1 MLRRALKI
9 AVMAGALGAVQAQAS
24 DYLLYWQVEDSAAI
38 TWFDG
43 SSMGTVADYTNL
55 DGQQINMARAVSTTA
70 VDGMYTYYMDS
81 GVTSDTME
89 PTGDGLGTG
98 PMLSYIGAF
107 DSSTSLA
114 GLSFAIE
121 LGNWENG
128 QWTTLATTGM
138 ISYNDLTTIA
148 SQEGGTYILTA
159 DQGYNLPMFMAW
171 TPQSYMVPEPSSGLL
186 ILIGAGLLALRRGRA
201 RSGRGATALPG
212 RRRG

>member
-24 DYLLYWQVEDSAAI
+24 DYLLYWQVDDTAAI

-43 SSMGTVADYTNL
+43 TELGTVSDYTNR
-55 DGQQINMARAVSTTA
+55 DGQQINMARAVSTDSP
-70 VDGMYTYYMDS
+70 DGMYTYYMDI
-81 GVTSDTME
+81 GRTSDTME
-89 PTGDGLGTG
+89 PTGDGFGTG

-138 ISYNDLTTIA
+138 ISYNDLTVLSA
-148 SQEGGTYILTA
+148 AEGGTYVLTA
-159 DQGYNLPMFMAW
+159 DQDYNLPNFMAW
-171 TPQSYMVPEPSSGLL
+171 SPQSYNVPEPSSGLMM
-186 ILIGAGLLALRRGRA
+186 LIGAGLLALRR
-201 RSGRGATALPG
+201 
-212 RRRG
+212 RRR

>member
-24 DYLLYWQVEDSAAI
+24 DYLLYWQVEDTADI

-43 SSMGTVADYTNL
+43 TSMRTVAEYTNL
-55 DGQQINMARAVSTTA
+55 DGQQINMARAVSTGSP
-70 VDGMYTYYMDS
+70 DGMYTYYM
-81 GVTSDTME
+81 GVGHTSDTME
-89 PTGDGLGTG
+89 PTGDGAGTG

-121 LGNWENG
+121 LGNWANG

-138 ISYNDLTTIA
+138 ISYNDLTVQSVA
-148 SQEGGTYILTA
+148 EGGTYILTA
-159 DQGYNLPMFMAW
+159 DQGYNLPTFMAW

>member
-24 DYLLYWQVEDSAAI
+24 DYLLYWQVEDTATI

-43 SSMGTVADYTNL
+43 TELGTVSDYTNR

-70 VDGMYTYYMDS
+70 ADGMYTYYMDI

-89 PTGDGLGTG
+89 PTGDGAGTG
-98 PMLSYIGAF
+98 PMLSYVGAF
-107 DSSTSLA
+107 NSPTELA

-128 QWTTLATTGM
+128 KWTTLATTGT
-138 ISYNDLTTIA
+138 ISYNDLTVQSA
-148 SQEGGTYILTA
+148 AEGGTYILTA
-159 DQGYNLPMFMAW
+159 DQGYNLPTFTAW
-171 TPQSYMVPEPSSGLL
+171 SPESYNVPEPSSGLL
-186 ILIGAGLLALRRGRA
+186 MLIGASLLALRR
-201 RSGRGATALPG
+201 
-212 RRRG
+212 RRR

>member
-24 DYLLYWQVEDSAAI
+24 DYLLYWQVDDTAAI

-43 SSMGTVADYTNL
+43 TELGTVSDYTNR

-70 VDGMYTYYMDS
+70 ADGMYTYYMDI

-89 PTGDGLGTG
+89 PTGDGAGTG

-121 LGNWENG
+121 LGNWANG

-138 ISYNDLTTIA
+138 ISYNDLTVQSA
-148 SQEGGTYILTA
+148 AEGGTYVLTV
-159 DQGYNLPMFMAW
+159 DQGYNLPNFMAW
-171 TPQSYMVPEPSSGLL
+171 SPQSYNVPEPSSGLL
-186 ILIGAGLLALRRGRA
+186 VLIGASLLALRR
-201 RSGRGATALPG
+201 
-212 RRRG
+212 RRG

>member
-1 MLRRALKI
+1 MLRRALQI

-24 DYLLYWQVEDSAAI
+24 DYLLYWQVEDTADI

-43 SSMGTVADYTNL
+43 SSIGTVSDYVNR
-55 DGQQINMARAVSTTA
+55 DGQSINMARAVSTDSP
-70 VDGMYTYYMDS
+70 DGMYTYYMGT
-81 GVTSDTME
+81 GVTTDTME
-89 PTGDGLGTG
+89 PTGDGVGTG

-121 LGNWENG
+121 LGNWANG

-138 ISYNDLTTIA
+138 ISYNDLTL
-148 SQEGGTYILTA
+148 QEGGAYILTA
-159 DQGYNLPMFMAW
+159 DQGYNLPTFRAW

-186 ILIGAGLLALRRGRA
+186 ILIGAGLLSLRRGRA

>member
-24 DYLLYWQVEDSAAI
+24 DYLLYWQVEDTAAI

-43 SSMGTVADYTNL
+43 TKLATVSDYVNR

-70 VDGMYTYYMDS
+70 ADGMYTYYMDI

-89 PTGDGLGTG
+89 PTGDGAGTG
-98 PMLSYIGAF
+98 PMLSYVGAF
-107 DSSTSLA
+107 NSPTELA

-121 LGNWENG
+121 LGNWANG

-138 ISYNDLTTIA
+138 ISYNDLTVQSA
-148 SQEGGTYILTA
+148 AEGGTYILTA
-159 DQGYNLPMFMAW
+159 DQGYNLPTFTAW
-171 TPQSYMVPEPSSGLL
+171 SPESYNVPEPSSGLL
-186 ILIGAGLLALRRGRA
+186 VLIGAGLLALRR
-201 RSGRGATALPG
+201 
-212 RRRG
+212 RRR

>member
-9 AVMAGALGAVQAQAS
+9 TVMAGALGAVQVQAS
-24 DYLLYWQVEDSAAI
+24 DYLLYWQVEDTADI

-43 SSMGTVADYTNL
+43 TKLATVSDYTNR

-70 VDGMYTYYMDS
+70 ADGMYTYYMDI

-89 PTGDGLGTG
+89 PTGDGAGTG

-107 DSSTSLA
+107 NSPTELA

-121 LGNWENG
+121 LGNWANG

-138 ISYNDLTTIA
+138 ISYNDLTVQSA
-148 SQEGGTYILTA
+148 AEGGTYILTA
-159 DQGYNLPMFMAW
+159 DQGYNLPTFTAW
-171 TPQSYMVPEPSSGLL
+171 SPESYNVPEPSSGLL
-186 ILIGAGLLALRRGRA
+186 VLIGAGLLALRR
-201 RSGRGATALPG
+201 
-212 RRRG
+212 RRR

>member
-24 DYLLYWQVEDSAAI
+24 DYLLYWQVDDTAAI

-43 SSMGTVADYTNL
+43 TELGTVSDYTNR
-55 DGQQINMARAVSTTA
+55 DGQQINMARAVSTGSP
-70 VDGMYTYYMDS
+70 DGMYTYYMDI

-89 PTGDGLGTG
+89 PTGDGAGTG

-114 GLSFAIE
+114 GWSFAIE
-121 LGNWENG
+121 LGNWANG

-138 ISYNDLTTIA
+138 ISYNDLTVQSA
-148 SQEGGTYILTA
+148 AEGGAYILTA
-159 DQGYNLPMFMAW
+159 DQGYNLPNFIAW

-186 ILIGAGLLALRRGRA
+186 VLIGASLLALRRR
-201 RSGRGATALPG
+201 RS
-212 RRRG
+212 

>member
-24 DYLLYWQVEDSAAI
+24 DYLLYWQVDDTAAI

-43 SSMGTVADYTNL
+43 TELGTVSDYTNR
-55 DGQQINMARAVSTTA
+55 DGQQIKMARAVSTDSP
-70 VDGMYTYYMDS
+70 DGMYTYYMDI

-89 PTGDGLGTG
+89 PTGDGFGTG

-128 QWTTLATTGM
+128 KWTTLATTGT
-138 ISYNDLTTIA
+138 ISYNDLTVQSA
-148 SQEGGTYILTA
+148 AEGGTYILTA
-159 DQGYNLPMFMAW
+159 DQGYNLPTFTAW
-171 TPQSYMVPEPSSGLL
+171 SPESYNVPEPSSGLL
-186 ILIGAGLLALRRGRA
+186 MLIGASLLALRR
-201 RSGRGATALPG
+201 
-212 RRRG
+212 RRR

>member
-24 DYLLYWQVEDSAAI
+24 DYLLYWQVEDTADI

-43 SSMGTVADYTNL
+43 TSMGTVAEYTNL
-55 DGQQINMARAVSTTA
+55 DGQSIKMARAVS
-70 VDGMYTYYMDS
+70 S
-81 GVTSDTME
+81 SS
-89 PTGDGLGTG
+89 PDGLLVYDMDAGRHLDYTTEFTSGGTG

-107 DSSTSLA
+107 NSSSSLA

-138 ISYNDLTTIA
+138 ISYNDLTVQSVA
-148 SQEGGTYILTA
+148 EGGTYILTA
-159 DQGYNLPMFMAW
+159 DQGYNLPTFMAW

>member
-1 MLRRALKI
+1 MLKRALKI

-24 DYLLYWQVEDSAAI
+24 DYLLYWQVEDTAAI

-43 SSMGTVADYTNL
+43 TELGKVSDYTNR

-70 VDGMYTYYMDS
+70 ADGMYTYYMDI

-89 PTGDGLGTG
+89 PTGDGAGTG

-121 LGNWENG
+121 LGNWANG

-159 DQGYNLPMFMAW
+159 GQDINLPTFMAW
-171 TPQSYMVPEPSSGLL
+171 TPNAYVVPEPSSGLL
-186 ILIGAGLLALRRGRA
+186 VLIGASLLALRRRK
-201 RSGRGATALPG
+201 S
-212 RRRG
+212 

>member
-24 DYLLYWQVEDSAAI
+24 DYLLYWQVEDTATI

-43 SSMGTVADYTNL
+43 TELGTVSDYTNR

-70 VDGMYTYYMDS
+70 ADGMYTYYMDI

-89 PTGDGLGTG
+89 PTGDGAGTG
-98 PMLSYIGAF
+98 PMLSYVGAF
-107 DSSTSLA
+107 NSPTELA

-121 LGNWENG
+121 LGNWANG

-138 ISYNDLTTIA
+138 ISYNDLTVQSA
-148 SQEGGTYILTA
+148 AEGGTYILTA
-159 DQGYNLPMFMAW
+159 DQGYNLPTFTAW
-171 TPQSYMVPEPSSGLL
+171 SPESYNVPEPSSGLL
-186 ILIGAGLLALRRGRA
+186 VLIGASLLALRR
-201 RSGRGATALPG
+201 
-212 RRRG
+212 RRR

>member
-1 MLRRALKI
+1 MLRRALQI

-24 DYLLYWQVEDSAAI
+24 DYLLYWQVEDTAAI

-43 SSMGTVADYTNL
+43 SPIGTVTTYRNL
-55 DGQQINMARAVSTTA
+55 DGQQVNMARAVSTTA
-70 VDGMYTYYMDS
+70 EDGMCTYYMDI

-89 PTGDGLGTG
+89 PTGDGFGTG

-121 LGNWENG
+121 LGNWANG

-138 ISYNDLTTIA
+138 ISYNDLTQIA

-159 DQGYNLPMFMAW
+159 GQDINLPTFMAW
-171 TPQSYMVPEPSSGLL
+171 TPNAYVVPEPSSGLL
-186 ILIGAGLLALRRGRA
+186 VLIGASLLALRRRK
-201 RSGRGATALPG
+201 S
-212 RRRG
+212 

>member
-24 DYLLYWQVEDSAAI
+24 DYLLYWQVDDTAAI

-43 SSMGTVADYTNL
+43 TELGTVSDYTNR
-55 DGQQINMARAVSTTA
+55 DGQQIKMARAVSTDSP
-70 VDGMYTYYMDS
+70 DGMYTYYMDI

-89 PTGDGLGTG
+89 PTGDGFGTG

-128 QWTTLATTGM
+128 KWTTLATTGT
-138 ISYNDLTTIA
+138 ISYNDLTVQSA
-148 SQEGGTYILTA
+148 AEGGTYILTA
-159 DQGYNLPMFMAW
+159 DQGYNLPNFTAW
-171 TPQSYMVPEPSSGLL
+171 SPESYNVPEPSSGLL
-186 ILIGAGLLALRRGRA
+186 VLIGAGLLALRR
-201 RSGRGATALPG
+201 
-212 RRRG
+212 RRR

>member
-9 AVMAGALGAVQAQAS
+9 AVMAGALGAVQVQAS
-24 DYLLYWQVEDSAAI
+24 DYLLYWQVEDTADI

-43 SSMGTVADYTNL
+43 TKLATVSDYVNR
-55 DGQQINMARAVSTTA
+55 DGQSIKMARAVSTGSP
-70 VDGMYTYYMDS
+70 DGMYTYYMDI
-81 GVTSDTME
+81 GVTTDTME
-89 PTGDGLGTG
+89 PTGDGFGTG

-138 ISYNDLTTIA
+138 ISYNDLTTI
-148 SQEGGTYILTA
+148 SSDEGGHYILTA
-159 DQGYNLPMFMAW
+159 DQGYNLPTFMAW
-171 TPQSYMVPEPSSGLL
+171 SPQSYMVPEPSSGLL
-186 ILIGAGLLALRRGRA
+186 VLIGAGLLALRRGRA
-201 RSGRGATALPG
+201 CAPRVP
-212 RRRG
+212 RRRRRS

>member
-24 DYLLYWQVEDSAAI
+24 DYLLYWQVEDTATI

-43 SSMGTVADYTNL
+43 TELGTVSDYTNR

-70 VDGMYTYYMDS
+70 ADGMYTYYMDI

-89 PTGDGLGTG
+89 PTGDGAGTG
-98 PMLSYIGAF
+98 PMLSYVGAF
-107 DSSTSLA
+107 NSPTELA

-121 LGNWENG
+121 LGNWANG

-138 ISYNDLTTIA
+138 ISYNDLTVQSA
-148 SQEGGTYILTA
+148 AEGGTYILTA
-159 DQGYNLPMFMAW
+159 DQGYNLPTFTAW
-171 TPQSYMVPEPSSGLL
+171 SPESYNVPEPSSGLL
-186 ILIGAGLLALRRGRA
+186 VLIGAGLLALRR
-201 RSGRGATALPG
+201 
-212 RRRG
+212 RRR

>member
-24 DYLLYWQVEDSAAI
+24 DYLLYWQVEDTAAI

-43 SSMGTVADYTNL
+43 TELGTVSDYTNR

-70 VDGMYTYYMDS
+70 ADGMYTYYMDI

-89 PTGDGLGTG
+89 PTGDGAGTG
-98 PMLSYIGAF
+98 PMLSYVGAF
-107 DSSTSLA
+107 NSPTELA

-121 LGNWENG
+121 LGNWANG

-138 ISYNDLTTIA
+138 ISYNDLTVQSA
-148 SQEGGTYILTA
+148 AEGGTYILTA
-159 DQGYNLPMFMAW
+159 DQGYNLPTFTAW
-171 TPQSYMVPEPSSGLL
+171 SPESYNVPEPSSGLL
-186 ILIGAGLLALRRGRA
+186 MLIGASLLALRR
-201 RSGRGATALPG
+201 
-212 RRRG
+212 RRR

>member
-24 DYLLYWQVEDSAAI
+24 DYLLYWQVEDTATI

-43 SSMGTVADYTNL
+43 TELGTVSDYTNR

-70 VDGMYTYYMDS
+70 ADGMYTYYMDI

-89 PTGDGLGTG
+89 PTGDGAGTG
-98 PMLSYIGAF
+98 PMLSYVGAF
-107 DSSTSLA
+107 NSPTELA

-121 LGNWENG
+121 LGNWANG

-138 ISYNDLTTIA
+138 ISYNDLTVQSA
-148 SQEGGTYILTA
+148 AEGGTYILTA
-159 DQGYNLPMFMAW
+159 DQGYNLPTFTAW
-171 TPQSYMVPEPSSGLL
+171 SPESYNVPEPSSGLL
-186 ILIGAGLLALRRGRA
+186 MLIGASLLALRR
-201 RSGRGATALPG
+201 
-212 RRRG
+212 RRR

>member
-24 DYLLYWQVEDSAAI
+24 DYLLYWQVEDTAAI

-43 SSMGTVADYTNL
+43 TKLATVSDYVNR

-70 VDGMYTYYMDS
+70 ADGMYTYYMDI
-81 GVTSDTME
+81 GVTTDTME
-89 PTGDGLGTG
+89 PTGDGAGTG

-121 LGNWENG
+121 LGNWANG

-138 ISYNDLTTIA
+138 ISYNDLTVQSA
-148 SQEGGTYILTA
+148 AEGGAYILTA
-159 DQGYNLPMFMAW
+159 DQGYNLPNFMAW
-171 TPQSYMVPEPSSGLL
+171 SPQSYMVPEPSSGLL
-186 ILIGAGLLALRRGRA
+186 VLIGAGLLALRRGRA
-201 RSGRGATALPG
+201 CAPRVP
-212 RRRG
+212 RRRRRS

>member
-24 DYLLYWQVEDSAAI
+24 DYLLYWQVEDTATI

-43 SSMGTVADYTNL
+43 TELGTVSDYTNR

-70 VDGMYTYYMDS
+70 ADGMYTYYMDI

-89 PTGDGLGTG
+89 PTGDGAGTG
-98 PMLSYIGAF
+98 PMLSYVGAF
-107 DSSTSLA
+107 NSPTELA

-121 LGNWENG
+121 LGNWANG

-138 ISYNDLTTIA
+138 ISYNDLTVQSA
-148 SQEGGTYILTA
+148 AEGGTYILTA
-159 DQGYNLPMFMAW
+159 DQGYNLPNFTAW
-171 TPQSYMVPEPSSGLL
+171 SPESYNVPEPSSGLL
-186 ILIGAGLLALRRGRA
+186 VLIGAGLLALRR
-201 RSGRGATALPG
+201 
-212 RRRG
+212 RRR

>member
-9 AVMAGALGAVQAQAS
+9 AVMAVALGAVQAQAS
-24 DYLLYWQVEDSAAI
+24 DYLLYWQVEDTADI

-43 SSMGTVADYTNL
+43 SSMGTVTTYTNP
-55 DGQQINMARAVSTTA
+55 DGQKINMARAVSTDSP
-70 VDGMYTYYMDS
+70 DGMYTYYMDI

-89 PTGDGLGTG
+89 FTGDGAGTG

-159 DQGYNLPMFMAW
+159 DQGYNLPTFMAW

-186 ILIGAGLLALRRGRA
+186 ILIGAGLLSLRRGRA